1 MTIEQKIPQAVP
13 VAQGQVTDGVT
24 AINNRD
30 NRVESAA
37 FGYVPFAIDGTTVTM
52 TSAEFWEGSFFQL
65 AAGSPAPTGSVTLN
79 VPAEERGPFVVY
91 NNSGQTVT
99 VQISGQSATPPT
111 VANGD
116 TAIFASDG
124 INVRSAIGASGS
136 APAAL
141 FYYPVAVSDETTA
154 LTSGTD
160 KIKFR
165 WPTAFTLS
173 SVRASLSAASESG
186 GSIAVDVNQ
195 GGVSIFSTVL
205 TIDALEKTST
215 TAATAAVISNTAMT
229 DDAEVSID
237 IDSAGIG
244 AAGLK
249 LLFIGVLP

>member
-13 VAQGQVTDGVT
+13 VAQGQVTDGTT

-37 FGYVPFAIDGTTVTM
+37 FGFVDVGIDSNTETLL
-52 TSAEFWEGSFFQL
+52 SAAFWEGSFL
-65 AAGSPAPTGSVTLN
+65 KLMPGSPGPSGAVTLN
-79 VPAEERGPFVVY
+79 VPAEERGPLVVY

-116 TAIFASDG
+116 TAIFVSDG
-124 INVRSAIGASGS
+124 TNVRSAIGASGS
-136 APAAL
+136 APTAL
-141 FYYPVAVSDETTA
+141 FYYPVAVSDETTE
-154 LTSGTD
+154 LTAGTN
-160 KIKFR
+160 KVRFR
-165 WPTAFTLS
+165 WPVGFTLS
-173 SVRASLSAASESG
+173 SVRGSLSAASESG

-205 TIDALEKTST
+205 TIDAIEKTST
-215 TAATAAVISNTAMT
+215 TAATAAVLSTTAMT

-244 AAGLK
+244 ASGLK
-249 LLFIGVLP
+249 LVFIGAL